1 MNEKMSGK
9 LLTLI
14 AKQTTPGMHKP
25 YILICT
31 LLLFSVFS
39 AGGQSFSENS
49 FTRYSTTDGL
59 SDNDVTG
66 IVQDATGY
74 IWLPTSYGLN
84 RFDGTRFIKYGST
97 GDTLSPASDNFI
109 GGKQIDK
116 ERLAFY
122 TTGLHI
128 INTKTGKRRNLF
140 IPWND
145 KQYQYKFNVLPEVL
159 GDETGDIYILNR
171 SGFYHFDKNYRLV
184 YRFDYYKEEQVP
196 SAYFIFGRELLR
208 LDKNRLLIVSVN
220 GYYIY
225 DKREKLLKELNPGDE
240 PLLDGLKASN
250 NDYFRLFQVA
260 PGCLLFMKQG
270 TDSIY
275 YLDFNRKRRTIS
287 KSSIL
292 FTKDELAWRSKL
304 MPANDSV
311 FYLTS
316 FLSGF
321 YKLLVNHE
329 TGTVRLNPEKNFK
342 NLLCYGLLT
351 DRDNYLWVATNKGLY
366 RQNDFRSK
374 VETAYLPDEIE
385 KKFPNTRVSSVF
397 VSGSKVYAGS
407 RTRAGLLVFGKK
419 NFQFEKQVFFGY
431 QGKMINANHVYGIEA
446 IGPGELLLG
455 TNGYLL
461 SFNETTG
468 KGSVINPENWNE
480 SWVNDIYRDH
490 HNNIWISAFN
500 LFRYHIPQRRFTIIP
515 LAKPIPSL
523 PSAIREDRYGNI
535 WVAAHG
541 ISRYNTSMNA
551 FDFKIDS
558 FPFISFPNKQTS
570 AMEIDRN
577 NTIWFGCVNNGLVS
591 YNIDNKTWRH
601 FTRSNGL
608 PDNNISS
615 LLIIGKKLW
624 ITCYSGLACL
634 DLESLQIKSF
644 GKEEGFP
651 DIPVMGG
658 HNFYYDSLQRQLYVC
673 FFNALVRFN
682 PYEILIPAKPPSVF
696 IENLHIAGGSHIFL
710 PDNIISTS
718 WKQNDLTITA
728 GSINFNDGQSQG
740 YAYRILKK
748 DDSPWQPLGSQPS
761 FSVSNLA
768 PGKHRIQVKVFSLNN
783 RWREQVKEITIEV
796 LPPFWQ
802 KNWFQVLGTLLLTG
816 LIALFIQW
824 RTNTA
829 RRKEMENTQVQTLKA
844 DDYKNKYELE
854 QISNYFS
861 SSLANKK
868 NADEVLW
875 DVAENL
881 IGRMNYMDCMIY
893 QWNEDKTKMIQKA
906 AYGLKGKPELLSEMI
921 FDVKPGQ
928 GVVGY
933 VMQTMEPVLIKNTR
947 TDRRYRVDEARRLSE
962 ICVPIIHNN
971 ELLGIIDS
979 EHPEINYYSER
990 DLKIL
995 TTIATLIGNKLK
1007 QLESEQTLEVKE
1019 QEISSIN
1026 EQLAEAK
1033 LAALQAQMNP
1043 HFVFNAL
1050 NSIKRMI
1057 LDGDND
1063 KASRYLSKFA
1073 LMIRMTLNH
1082 SKEAFVTLAENIE
1095 YLSTYLSMEQ
1105 HRFDDSFNWNI
1116 SVADDIDTEE
1126 THIPSLMIQPLAENA
1141 IWHGLLHS
1149 DREKK
1154 LSVFFTRHD
1163 GKITCIIEDNG
1174 IGIRKSEKM
1183 RAQNK
1188 NNHRSL
1194 GLDNLRNRIKILNE
1208 KYGTEC
1214 SLLITDLS
1222 DLQQNESGTR
1232 VTLQFNIITL

>member
-1 MNEKMSGK
+1 MRKMNGK

-14 AKQTTPGMHKP
+14 AKPTATGMRKP
-25 YILICT
+25 SLLICT
-31 LLLFSVFS
+31 LILFSVFRT
-39 AGGQSFSENS
+39 AGQSFNENN
-49 FTRYSTTDGL
+49 FTRYTSTDGL

-66 IVQDATGY
+66 IAQDARGY
-74 IWLPTSYGLN
+74 IWLPTASGIN
-84 RFDGTRFIKYGST
+84 RFDGSRFIQYHST
-97 GDTLSPASDNFI
+97 NDSLSPASEAI
-109 GGKQIDK
+109 GGLKWIDK

-122 TTGLHI
+122 NVGIHI
-128 INTKTGKRRNLF
+128 INTRTGEKRNLF
-140 IPWND
+140 IPYHD
-145 KQYQYKFNVLPEVL
+145 KQYQYKFNTLPEVL
-159 GDETGDIYILNR
+159 GDDNGDIYILNR
-171 SGFYHFDKNYRLV
+171 SGFYHFDKHYKLL
-184 YRFDYYKEEQVP
+184 YRFDYYKEEVVP
-196 SAYFIFGRELLR
+196 SAYFVFGRELLY
-208 LDKNRLLIVSVN
+208 LDKNRLLIISID
-220 GYYIY
+220 GLYIY
-225 DKREKLLKELNPGDE
+225 YKQEKKLKKMNAADE
-240 PLLDGLKASN
+240 PLLAEFQNHPN
-250 NDYFRLFQVA
+250 NFYRYFQTA
-260 PGCLLFMKQG
+260 PGSLLVLKQS
-270 TDSIY
+270 TDSMY
-275 YLDFNRKRRTIS
+275 YINISRRKKTI
-287 KSSIL
+287 
-292 FTKDELAWRSKL
+292 TKAPVIFSVDELAWRSKL
-304 MPANDSV
+304 VAANDSV
-311 FYLTS
+311 FYFTGH
-316 FLSGF
+316 LSGF
-321 YKLLVNHE
+321 YKLRLNRE
-329 TGTVRLNPEKNFK
+329 TGVIHFSTEKYFK
-342 NLLCYGLLT
+342 SLLCYGLLN
-351 DRDNYLWVATNKGLY
+351 DRDNHLWVTTNKGLY

-374 VETAYLPDEIE
+374 VETAYLPAELE
-385 KKFPNTRVSSVF
+385 TAYPNTRINSVF
-397 VSGSKVYAGS
+397 ATVNKVYAGS
-407 RTRAGLLVFGKK
+407 RTRAGLLVFDKK
-419 NFQFEKQVFFGY
+419 HFQFEKQVLFKSDGKQFG
-431 QGKMINANHVYGIEA
+431 ANNVYRISSVSPSELF
-446 IGPGELLLG
+446 IGAHGAVLL
-455 TNGYLL
+455 Y
-461 SFNETTG
+461 NENTG
-468 KGSVINPENWNE
+468 KETVINPAEWNDA
-480 SWVNDIYRDH
+480 WVNDLFKDSRS
-490 HNNIWISAFN
+490 NLWISAFN
-500 LFRYHIPQRRFTIIP
+500 LFRYNIPQRQFTIIP
-515 LAKPIPSL
+515 LAKPIPTI
-523 PSAIREDRYGNI
+523 PSAIREDSYGNI
-535 WVAAHG
+535 WVAGHG
-541 ISRYNTSMNA
+541 ISRYNISKNV

-558 FPFISFPNKQTS
+558 FPFISFPDLKTS
-570 AMEIDRN
+570 AMEIDRQN
-577 NTIWFGCVNNGLVS
+577 NIWFGCVNNGLIR

-615 LLIIGKKLW
+615 MLIVGNKLW
-624 ITCYSGLACL
+624 LACYSGLACL
-634 DLESLQIKSF
+634 DLKSMQIKNF

-651 DIPVMGG
+651 DMPITNGT
-658 HNFYYDSLQRQLYVC
+658 NLYYDSLRQQLYAG
-673 FFNALVRFN
+673 FFNAVVRFN
-682 PYEILIPAKPPSVF
+682 PSEILMPGKQPSVF
-696 IENLHIAGGSHIFL
+696 IESLGTGGDKNIFF
-710 PDNIISTS
+710 PDNTVSTS
-718 WKQNDLTITA
+718 WRQNDLRITI
-728 GSINFNDGQSQG
+728 GSINFSNGLSQG
-740 YAYRILKK
+740 YAYRILKN
-748 DDSPWQPLGSQPS
+748 DDSQWQQLGGQHT
-761 FSVSNLA
+761 FSISNLA

-783 RWREQVKEITIEV
+783 RWPQQVKEITIEV

-802 KNWFQVLGTLLLTG
+802 KNWFRVLGALLLLG
-816 LIALFIQW
+816 LVALFIQW

-829 RRKEMENTQVQTLKA
+829 RRKEMEKTQVQTLKA
-844 DDYKNKYELE
+844 EDYKNKYELE

-893 QWNEDKTKMIQKA
+893 LWNADKTKMVQKA

-933 VMQTMEPVLIKNTR
+933 VMQTMEPVLIKDTR
-947 TDRRYRVDEARRLSE
+947 TDIRYRVDEARRLSE

-1019 QEISSIN
+1019 QELSSIN

-1105 HRFDDSFNWNI
+1105 HRFDDSFSWNI

-1126 THIPSLMIQPLAENA
+1126 TRIPSLMIQPLAENA

-1149 DREKK
+1149 AREKK
-1154 LSVFFTRHD
+1154 LIVSFTRHNE
-1163 GKITCIIEDNG
+1163 KITCIIEDNG
-1174 IGIRKSEKM
+1174 IGIRQSEQM

-1188 NNHRSL
+1188 NNHRSV

-1208 KYGTEC
+1208 KYGTNC
-1214 SLLITDLS
+1214 SLRITDLS
-1222 DLQQNESGTR
+1222 EMQQNESGTR
-1232 VTLQFNIITL
+1232 VTLRFNIITI